1 MESVINLKIIPQR
14 ISSAEWENVYQESLR
29 LVEAYDFMDRVG
41 TVRNGRKYFYAEK
54 TKDRENLD
62 GRGCH
67 GWRSVG
73 DMRTGDNT
81 EEYLLFEDICAYMPE
96 DGAQD
101 GQEDILLDGLWEGK
115 GGSGRNPSCGNIWG
129 GKSQGED
136 SHIYLLAI
144 ACLISYRLAVSGDIS
159 AGQCRKA
166 VRWANQYLGEP
177 IGLPVT
183 GQRKLLAGRLKRSPL
198 PRERLPET
206 FLALTL
212 EAKDGKMGEFLREEF
227 GEGLL
232 LAYYRKQ
239 FLQYKASQRGFAFL
253 LKEYLE
259 MGFGFRELCQMAVSA
274 PDGMRV
280 QPEDFLRRVVESK
293 LHIKEKETY
302 DFTKTSRERG
312 ADEGVDDIKRLF
324 AKTLGLI
331 CGAENRNVNAFYPLE
346 SIRADCKA
354 AFGQA
359 CDVDRLL
366 GQLLEE
372 EKEGFVGTGLQALL
386 YDGADSIFRQE
397 VSRARK
403 EMEAGKKYD
412 VTTYRE
418 MVDFVPGCR
427 VRPELER
434 DLVKNL
440 QMIQYFAEGDFEE
453 FRRLDRIGRE
463 NYFIENNR
471 FILLRR
477 EVWERIF
484 EKVMDDAYIIRFY
497 GMFGVN
503 CLERDGY
510 WFCKN
515 MLASL
520 QAFDYYWDRIS

>member
-144 ACLISYRLAVSGDIS
+144 ACLISY
-159 AGQCRKA
+159 
-166 VRWANQYLGEP
+166 
-177 IGLPVT
+177 
-183 GQRKLLAGRLKRSPL
+183 
-198 PRERLPET
+198 RLPET